1 MMKGSYMQVPTV
13 GGVTRFDKAPL
24 SGVERSRM
32 TEATHVLTAFNA
44 GDLVPVKCIEVLPSD
59 TYRVNVEEVVRQMTL
74 KVPTMGEML
83 LDVYAFFVP
92 NRVVNT
98 AWKEVMGENSS
109 GSWTANPVS
118 LAPLYAGSSQ
128 SVQIPVGS
136 VADYYGLPTQQALSA
151 SVLQLMND
159 LPFRGY
165 LAIYNEYFRDQNYQP
180 PIPFSKANVYE
191 GFLLS
196 EGSVAGVD
204 GSSNAYTID
213 NEGLSV
219 ADGSFPGGS
228 LLHDVYGEGTSAKDM
243 TGDMSIPARK
253 TSFSALSKPLK
264 VNKLHDALTSVLPSP
279 QRGPQV
285 TFSLVGNAP
294 VNVPSQAAQ
303 LSAGGNGNLNMVL
316 SKNVYASE
324 GKLGAV
330 FVQSPQG
337 DVLSNGFGD
346 GTEQF
351 AALGPGAT
359 PGKGGETNTYLRA
372 ILGSISDLQGTADL
386 SAVTGISV
394 DDLRLGLAMQQLYEL
409 YGRSGG
415 RVREIMHSLFGIDV
429 DDPYDDIPRMLGHVR
444 VPLELFQTAQTS
456 ATLNDNGDTTPQ
468 GNLAGFGY
476 TQKGGFLFHETFLEH
491 GYVHILCCVRQRN
504 LYPSY
509 MDPSWFRVNNL
520 DFYNPVLA
528 NISEQPVL
536 LRTINPFGSDP
547 NATVFGYQ
555 EAWWEYRQ
563 HPDIVTG
570 IMRSGV
576 EGDLSF
582 WTYQDKYNP
591 AQSSADAAFME
602 SNAQEVLDETIMAT
616 SVIAPQFKAL
626 FTFTFDHE
634 FPGPVYSVPGLDV
647 V

>member
-1 MMKGSYMQVPTV
+1 MMKGSYTQVPTV
-13 GGVTRFDKAPL
+13 GGVTRFDKAPM

-59 TYRVNVEEVVRQMTL
+59 TYRVNVDEVVRQMTL

-204 GSSNAYTID
+204 GSQKAYTID

-285 TFSLVGNAP
+285 TFSLGGNAP
-294 VNVPSQAAQ
+294 VNVPSQAVQ
-303 LSAGGNGNLNMVL
+303 LSSDQYLNMVFDQNIVGQIP
-316 SKNVYASE
+316 S
-324 GKLGAV
+324 
-330 FVQSPQG
+330 
-337 DVLSNGFGD
+337 SNGVFTALSPANGSEIGKPFGD
-346 GTEQF
+346 GSASF
-351 AALGPGAT
+351 AVLRSGTVAGSPS
-359 PGKGGETNTYLRA
+359 LRA
-372 ILGSISDLQGTADL
+372 ILGSVSDLHGTADL
-386 SAVTGISV
+386 SAVTGVLV

-415 RVREIMHSLFGIDV
+415 RMREIMHSLFGIDV

-456 ATLNDNGDTTPQ
+456 ATVNDNGDTTPQ

-536 LRTINPFGSDP
+536 LRTINPFGRDP

-563 HPDIVTG
+563 HPDTVTG

-602 SNAQEVLDETIMAT
+602 SNAQEVLDETIAAT